1 LIDFQNQTLD
11 INQLPKFETV
21 EGQPIDQAYLKVLR
35 LFYCLWLIL
44 LFGGLLATY
53 YFADIPNVVFYS
65 VLSALIVFFTLY
77 ILETEKGFPRR
88 KFGIRDKDVIFQRGY
103 LFFKQTIVPFNR
115 IQHVEVKQDL
125 IFRAFGIY
133 TLKLFTA
140 GSSAGDLSLVG
151 INKTDADKLKAVI
164 VKGASA
170 DED

>member
-1 LIDFQNQTLD
+1 MIDFQNQTLD
-11 INQLPKFETV
+11 ISQLPKFETV
-21 EGQPIDQAYLKVLR
+21 EGQHIDRAYLKVLR
-35 LFYCLWLIL
+35 LFYCLWLIV
-44 LFGGLLATY
+44 LFSGLLVTN
-53 YFADIPNVVFYS
+53 YFADIPNAVFYI
-65 VLSALIVFFTLY
+65 VLSALIVFFSIY

-88 KFGIRDKDVIFQRGY
+88 KFAVRQKDVIFQRGY

-133 TLKLFTA
+133 SLKLFTA

-151 INKTDADKLKAVI
+151 LNKSDADKLKAVI
-164 VKGASA
+164 LKGASI